1 LIVETAPSGAVFI
14 LWNGKQMKLIIATLM
29 MLLSACAQLQ
39 KGELQPVKRIDAKE
53 PIYFTTCSGM
63 VEDWAS
69 CNRKAMKTCPKGYSV
84 TSKEEN
90 PTAGRRDMTFR
101 CN

>member
-1 LIVETAPSGAVFI
+1 MEKMMKLLIVV
-14 LWNGKQMKLIIATLM
+14 LM
-29 MLLSACAQLQ
+29 LSLSACAQLQ
-39 KGELQPVKRIDAKE
+39 RGEMQPVKRIDVKE

-69 CNRKAMKTCPKGYSV
+69 CNKKAMKTCPNGYSV
-84 TSKEEN
+84 TNKEEN

>member
-1 LIVETAPSGAVFI
+1 
-14 LWNGKQMKLIIATLM
+14 MKLIVM
-29 MLLSACAQLQ
+29 MITVFALVGCAQLQ
-39 KGELQPVKRIDAKE
+39 RGELQPVKRIDVKE

-69 CNRKAMKTCPKGYSV
+69 CNKKAMKTCPDGYSV
-84 TSKEEN
+84 ISKEEN

>member
-1 LIVETAPSGAVFI
+1 
-14 LWNGKQMKLIIATLM
+14 MKLIVM
-29 MLLSACAQLQ
+29 MFTALALTACAQLQ
-39 KGELQPVKRIDAKE
+39 RGELQPVKRIDSKE

-69 CNRKAMKTCPKGYSV
+69 CNNKAMKTCSNGYTV
-84 TSKEEN
+84 TNKEEN

-101 CN
+101 CK

>member
-1 LIVETAPSGAVFI
+1 VPFLF
-14 LWNGKQMKLIIATLM
+14 LLNGKSMKFVITAALM
-29 MLLSACAQLQ
+29 LLLSACAQLQ
-39 KGELQPVKRIDAKE
+39 KGEMQPVKRIDVKE

-69 CNRKAMKTCPKGYSV
+69 CNRKAMKTCPNGYSV
-84 TSKEEN
+84 TNKEEN

>member
-1 LIVETAPSGAVFI
+1 
-14 LWNGKQMKLIIATLM
+14 MKLIVMMITAFTLVG
-29 MLLSACAQLQ
+29 CAQLQ
-39 KGELQPVKRIDAKE
+39 RGELQPVKRIDVKE
-53 PIYFTTCSGM
+53 PIYFTTCSGS

-69 CNRKAMKTCPKGYSV
+69 CNNKAMKTCPNGYSV

-90 PTAGRRDMTFR
+90 PTAARRDMTFR